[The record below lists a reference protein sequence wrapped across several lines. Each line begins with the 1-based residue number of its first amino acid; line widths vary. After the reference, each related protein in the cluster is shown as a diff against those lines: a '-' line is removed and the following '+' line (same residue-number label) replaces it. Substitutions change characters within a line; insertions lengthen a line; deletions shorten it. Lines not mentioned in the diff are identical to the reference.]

1 MAHFLKLYCYQVQAH
16 HGNKITELSQ
26 HSRPPVQQGPL
37 CCWVRHG
44 QHQASPQGK
53 KGLHAF
59 LLLPRL
65 PAPERPA
72 LPEVPELQATRTWW
86 ASPCIVQGL
95 NTVSRS
101 WACTPRSRQHGL
113 QGQGPLLLLQELA
126 AALQAHSV
134 RPTPTMPTTP
144 GGAHTPAC
152 RHGRAKGDQAAEEV
166 DQAAEEVTVQPFFRF
181 VVAEPTAP
189 QTRAGWGT

>member
-1 MAHFLKLYCYQVQAH
+1 MHFFYCPD
-16 HGNKITELSQ
+16 
-26 HSRPPVQQGPL
+26 SRPQSDLHSQIGEDLMALDYSYGARARRRVFHNLARGRGP
-37 CCWVRHG
+37 
-44 QHQASPQGK
+44 
-53 KGLHAF
+53 
-59 LLLPRL
+59 
-65 PAPERPA
+65 PA
-72 LPEVPELQATRTWW
+72 LHGTSAEVPELQATRTWW

-144 GGAHTPAC
+144 GGARTPAC
-152 RHGRAKGDQAAEEV
+152 RHGRAKGDQVAEEV
-166 DQAAEEVTVQPFFRF
+166 TAAAVGPAEGDQAAEEVTVQPFFRF